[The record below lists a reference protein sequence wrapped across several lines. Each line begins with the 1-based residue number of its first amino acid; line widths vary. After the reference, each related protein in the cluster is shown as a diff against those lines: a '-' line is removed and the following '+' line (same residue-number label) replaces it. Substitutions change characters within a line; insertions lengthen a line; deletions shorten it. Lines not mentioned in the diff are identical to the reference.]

1 MYHYSCAAFDVLY
14 VIAIQEFAYFLID
27 IFFPFVRDE
36 QQRAAEVGEHSST
49 QGVNDASMC
58 FIHAWVDNDKTS
70 CCVDDSADGYVSV
83 GRFRHVYQ
91 IEVHSIP
98 KDNCLRL

>member
-1 MYHYSCAAFDVLY
+1 MTCAAFDVLY

-36 QQRAAEVGEHSST
+36 QQRAAEIGEYFST
-49 QGVNDASMC
+49 QGVNDASMR
-58 FIHAWVDNDKTS
+58 FIRAWVDNDKAS
-70 CCVDDSADGYVSV
+70 CCVDDSTDSYVTI

-98 KDNCLRL
+98 KDYCLRL